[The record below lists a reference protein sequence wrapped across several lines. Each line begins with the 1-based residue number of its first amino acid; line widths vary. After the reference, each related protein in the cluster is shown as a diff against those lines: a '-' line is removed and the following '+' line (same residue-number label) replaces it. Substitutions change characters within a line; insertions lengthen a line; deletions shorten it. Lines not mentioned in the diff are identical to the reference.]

1 MPERLKILQE
11 ERDTE
16 LKAELEKVDWPIDY
30 GTIKIQIRNGKPS
43 LATIEET
50 VKLD

>member
-1 MPERLKILQE
+1 MPERLKIIE

-16 LKAELEKVDWPIDY
+16 LKAELEKVAWPIDY
-30 GTIKIQIRNGKPS
+30 GTIKVQIRNGKPTN
-43 LATIEET
+43 ATIEET